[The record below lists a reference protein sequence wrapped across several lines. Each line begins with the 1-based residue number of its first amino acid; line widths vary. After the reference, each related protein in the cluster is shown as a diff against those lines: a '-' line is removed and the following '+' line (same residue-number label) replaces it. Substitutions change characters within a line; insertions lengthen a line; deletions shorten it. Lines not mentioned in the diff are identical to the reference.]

1 MAEQTFQQWLARE
14 SLSVNQAL
22 AREVDSLPEPARPAA
37 RHILEA
43 GGKRLRPMLTVLC
56 GRLFGYGG
64 NDIYRLA
71 SSMELLHAA
80 TLLHDDILDNAESR
94 RGLKAAHLIYGA
106 AATILSGDALLA
118 HGNAIVASFDK
129 PPLCLCFSR
138 ATIQTAAGEILE
150 MNSLGNP
157 DLTHAQYL
165 EIAKGK
171 TGCLISQSCM
181 MGALA
186 AGAAC
191 GQAEKCASFGENLG
205 VAFQIVDDALDFAPA
220 AQTGKP
226 TGGDLREGKMTPP
239 LRLYRE
245 SLAPQ
250 QRSLFDKAFRQK
262 KFSDAQAGE
271 IIQDTAAFVPASIC
285 LADAFLEKARQALDS
300 LPTGGEKTILLQLVD
315 YVRNRSK

>member
-1 MAEQTFQQWLARE
+1 M
-14 SLSVNQAL
+14 
-22 AREVDSLPEPARPAA
+22 
-37 RHILEA
+37 
-43 GGKRLRPMLTVLC
+43 RPMLTVLC
-56 GRLFGYGG
+56 ARLFGREGS
-64 NDIYRLA
+64 DIYRLA

-80 TLLHDDILDNAESR
+80 TLLHDDILDNAERR
-94 RGLKAAHLIYGA
+94 RGLEAAHHIYGV
-106 AATILSGDALLA
+106 AATILAGDALLA
-118 HGNAIVASFDK
+118 HGNAIVASCGK

-186 AGAAC
+186 ADATHE
-191 GQAEKCASFGENLG
+191 QAEKCASFGENLG
-205 VAFQIVDDALDFAPA
+205 IAFQIVDDALDFAPA
-220 AQTGKP
+220 RQTGKP

-245 SLAPQ
+245 SLDPV
-250 QRSLFDKAFRQK
+250 QRGLFDESFRQQ
-262 KFSDAQAGE
+262 KFSDAQAGK
-271 IIQDTAAFVPASIC
+271 IIHDTAAFVPATIC

-300 LPTGGEKTILLQLVD
+300 LPAGGEKTILLQLVD